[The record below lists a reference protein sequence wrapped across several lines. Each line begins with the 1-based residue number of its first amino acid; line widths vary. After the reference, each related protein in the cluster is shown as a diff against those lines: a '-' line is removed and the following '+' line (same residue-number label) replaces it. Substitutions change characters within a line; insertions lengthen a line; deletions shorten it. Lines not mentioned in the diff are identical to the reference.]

1 MNLQHQLQEQLK
13 VLHLGGFLQTL
24 ELRLQQVQSSSLGY
38 IEFLQLLVQDEI
50 ERREAKKLNLR
61 LSRASFEEEK
71 TLEGFDFSFNP
82 KLNAKLVRDLGTCSF
97 IEKKEHV
104 LLYGSAGV
112 GKSHIA
118 QALGHQACRLGYEV
132 LFTKAVKLF
141 RFLLAG
147 RADHSWDKHMKKYLA
162 PDLLVIDDFAL
173 SALTP
178 TQAEDFYEIIAERHL
193 KSSIII
199 TSNRPPQDWI
209 PLFPDPVMANSAL
222 DRLVHHAHHLIME
235 GESYRKKLCPTSTQ
249 KPSPS
254 PSSKGVN

>member
-13 VLHLGGFLQTL
+13 VLRLGGFLQSL

-82 KLNAKLVRDLGTCSF
+82 KLNAKLVRDLGNCSF

-132 LFTKAVKLF
+132 LFTKAIKLF

-147 RADHSWDKHMKKYLA
+147 RADHSWEKRMKKYLV
-162 PDLLVIDDFAL
+162 PDLLIIDDFAL
-173 SALTP
+173 SGLTP

-222 DRLVHHAHHLIME
+222 DRLVHHAHHLIIE
-235 GESYRKKLCPTSTQ
+235 GESYRKKLSPKLTQ
-249 KPSPS
+249 KLSPHL
-254 PSSKGVN
+254 SSKGGN

>member
-1 MNLQHQLQEQLK
+1 MNLQHQLEHHLK
-13 VLHLGGFLQTL
+13 TLRLGGLLQTL
-24 ELRLQQVQSSSLGY
+24 DMRLQEAQKMSLGY
-38 IEFLQLLVQDEI
+38 VEFLQLLVQDEI
-50 ERREAKKLNLR
+50 ERREAKKLTLR

-71 TLEGFDFSFNP
+71 TIEGFDFTFNP
-82 KLNAKLVRDLGTCSF
+82 KLNTKLIRDLGNGAF

-118 QALGHQACRLGYEV
+118 QALGHQACRQGHEV
-132 LFTKAVKLF
+132 LFTKTVKLF

-147 RADHSWDKHMKKYLA
+147 RADQSWEKRIKKYLT
-162 PDLLVIDDFAL
+162 PDLLIIDDFGL

-178 TQAEDFYEIIAERHL
+178 IQAEDFYEIIVERHL

-199 TSNRPPQDWI
+199 TSNRPPQDWV

-235 GESYRKKLCPTSTQ
+235 GDSYRKKLSP
-249 KPSPS
+249 KPFN
-254 PSSKGVN
+254 PSSSKVGK